1 MAGKPRSGKGKSTR
15 SRNPRSQTAPAVNS
29 TAPAPVSVT
38 PVAAAVKSQMI
49 PRRRGMPV
57 VTDLNAATAE
67 RYPYV
72 VRELKQIG
80 ILAAIVI
87 VLLVILFFTLS

>member
-15 SRNPRSQTAPAVNS
+15 SRNPRPQTAPAVNS
-29 TAPAPVSVT
+29 TASAPVSAA
-38 PVAAAVKSQMI
+38 PDAAVSSSML

-57 VTDLNAATAE
+57 ITDLNEATAA

-72 VRELKQIG
+72 VRELKQVG

-87 VLLVILFFTLS
+87 VLLIILFFTLS